1 MEQPAAAPASD
12 RRSQPDTGTRTGAH
26 RADGTAAAPAG
37 TMPAAAGG
45 EGSGGAHG
53 TVVERTAADG
63 TVPAGRAARRR
74 SWWAGPPAGAVTVAE
89 LAALAGATLVAVVA
103 TMSLVMAH
111 LGVHG
116 LATVLSSSGVLVVVL
131 AVLAR
136 TRAAQFPKVV
146 LDPAGLL
153 PALAGGVLGLI
164 MFLPGFH
171 YVAGDKDP
179 GGYVEH
185 AFAIARGHSVWI
197 HDPLLAHGD
206 LPVQLAGPGA
216 RFAAIWVSD
225 AAAGTIF
232 PQFYHLWPAL
242 LATSYDAGGYGA
254 LVATTPLLGVAGVV
268 LTAVVARRLA
278 GPVAGWAA
286 AVLMT
291 TNMMQVW
298 QAKYPTTEILCQV
311 LFVGALLGVLLSVQ
325 TRWRWPALVAGL
337 LVSIGY
343 LGRPDGVVLVLLS
356 VGILALLWVLRRF
369 DARAVWFAVGL
380 AVVLPYGFWQ
390 AYGPAAEYT
399 LANGVP
405 TLRTMLVLIA
415 FCVIGAAVLRP
426 LLAGVVRRF
435 DTLLA
440 EERARRWVGALV
452 TVGVVA
458 LFGLAAVRGRL
469 FGADFMMYGVRRTR
483 SYDEINLERLSWFFT
498 WPGML
503 LILVG
508 VGVVALARRWS
519 SSAWLVTV
527 LTVGLLALYLW
538 HARNSPY
545 FMWVGRR
552 FIPSVVPGMFLLI
565 GVALAALWAW
575 KFRGRLRLGVPA
587 VVLLVAF
594 IGGVQL
600 SQSLPL
606 RSHDEW
612 GGSYGVNQSLAA
624 LSGDQKGIYLWSP
637 ATACCVQP
645 ATLFAPTVWL
655 VADED
660 SALLPRSA
668 SAVTPYVLQYA
679 QTFPDRP
686 LFLVYETRTVVP
698 QLPGLKRTPVAR
710 FAGTM
715 PHWEENSIS
724 RPDEAVQV
732 PYDFT
737 VYRVSPAL

>member
-1 MEQPAAAPASD
+1 MEQPAAAPASAH
-12 RRSQPDTGTRTGAH
+12 RSQPDTGTRTAAH
-26 RADGTAAAPAG
+26 R
-37 TMPAAAGG
+37 
-45 EGSGGAHG
+45 SGGAAAAAEGTIPATTGGPEG
-53 TVVERTAADG
+53 TVTDG
-63 TVPAGRAARRR
+63 TVPTGRAARRR
-74 SWWAGPPAGAVTVAE
+74 RWWAGPPAGTVTVAE
-89 LAALAGATLVAVVA
+89 LVALAGATLVGVIA
-103 TMSLVMAH
+103 TMSLAMAH

-116 LATVLSSSGVLVVVL
+116 LGTVLGSSAVLVVVL

-136 TRAAQFPKVV
+136 IRAAAFPRVV

-153 PALAGGVLGLI
+153 PVLAGGLLGLV

-171 YVAGDKDP
+171 YAAGDKDP

-185 AFAIARGHSVWI
+185 AFAIARDHSVWI

-206 LPVQLAGPGA
+206 LPVQVAGPGA
-216 RFAAIWVSD
+216 RFAAIWISD
-225 AAAGTIF
+225 AATGTIF

-254 LVATTPLLGVAGVV
+254 LVATTPLLGVLGVV
-268 LTAVVARRLA
+268 LTVAVARRLA

-286 AVLMT
+286 ALLMT

-343 LGRPDGVVLVLLS
+343 LGRPDGIVLVLLA

-369 DARAVWFAVGL
+369 DARATWFAIGL

-390 AYGPAAEYT
+390 AYGPAEEYT
-399 LANGVP
+399 LANDVP
-405 TLRTMLVLIA
+405 GLATMLGLIA

-426 LLAGVVRRF
+426 LLSGVVRRF
-435 DTLLA
+435 DALL
-440 EERARRWVGALV
+440 EQDRARRWVGVLV
-452 TVGVVA
+452 TVGVIG
-458 LFGLAAVRGRL
+458 LFGLAGVRAKL
-469 FGADFMMYGVRRTR
+469 FGADYMMYGARRVR

-527 LTVGLLALYLW
+527 LTVGLLALYIW

-565 GVALAALWAW
+565 GIALAALWAW
-575 KFRGRLRLGVPA
+575 RFRGRLRLGVPV

-594 IGGVQL
+594 VGGVQL

-612 GGSYGVNQSLAA
+612 AGSFGVNQSLAK
-624 LSGDQKGIYLWSP
+624 LSGDQRGIYLWAP
-637 ATACCVQP
+637 ATNCCVQA

-655 VADED
+655 IENED
-660 SALLPRSA
+660 SALLPPSPA
-668 SAVTPYVLQYA
+668 AVAPYVIQYA
-679 QTFPDRP
+679 QAFPDRP
-686 LFLVYETRTVVP
+686 LFLVYETRAVVP

-715 PHWEENSIS
+715 PHWQESSIS
-724 RPDEAVQV
+724 RPDKAVQI

-737 VYRVSPAL
+737 VYRVTPAL